1 MGISKNHI
9 EGIIYEEAFFNP
21 NTMGLH
27 IEVQRTEKKIIL
39 QVNKKTA
46 VINDSNNYNEIVN
59 IVENAVKNCNKASKQ
74 ILGFEMFE

>member
-1 MGISKNHI
+1 MSILCKNI
-9 EGIIYEEAFFNP
+9 EGFIYEEVFLNP

-27 IEVQRTEKKIIL
+27 IEVQRTEEKIIL
-39 QVNKKTA
+39 QVNKKKE
-46 VINDSNNYNEIVN
+46 VIRDSNDYNRIVN

>member
-39 QVNKKTA
+39 QVNRKKA

-74 ILGFEMFE
+74 FLGFEMFE